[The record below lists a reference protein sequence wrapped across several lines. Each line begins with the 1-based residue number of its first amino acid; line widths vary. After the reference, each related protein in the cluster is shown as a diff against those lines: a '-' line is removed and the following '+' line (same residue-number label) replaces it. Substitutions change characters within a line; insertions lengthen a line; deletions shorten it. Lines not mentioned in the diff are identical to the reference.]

1 MMMLMTMMTTTTT
14 TTRRRMMMMRMMR
27 RRRTTTMMMT
37 MRSRRRRRRRMLK
50 MSIHNS
56 ESNPLESHPLTH
68 GKFLRSIM
76 RRVLVHVHVSTQFNF
91 ITMVYVE

>member
-27 RRRTTTMMMT
+27 RRTTTMMMT
-37 MRSRRRRRRRMLK
+37 MRSRRRRRRMLK

-68 GKFLRSIM
+68 GKFLRSTM